1 MFFKDKNAEELG
13 SFAIEKA
20 QVSLDDEDD
29 LKEELTKLSSNLD
42 ELKFE
47 ISNSLGPREKAAI
60 L

>member
-1 MFFKDKNAEELG
+1 MKNAEELV
-13 SFAIEKA
+13 FFVIEKA

-47 ISNSLGPREKAAI
+47 ISNFM
-60 L
+60 